1 MTRPVVRRL
10 RQVVNTDD
18 FRQLARRRLPRPVFD
33 YVDGGADDEL
43 TLRRNVADWQAIS
56 FRPRQGVRLPRVDMT
71 TTVVGTELE
80 APFLLAP
87 IGYTRLLHPD
97 TEVGVARAAREGG
110 VGYVLTTFSGSRIED
125 VAAAAGP
132 TWYQLYLAGGR
143 DVVEPA
149 LGRAWNSGCRVL
161 AVTIDTNTPG
171 NRERDLRNRAGQLIG
186 RGVLNKLPFLP
197 ELLTHPRWLAG
208 FLRDYPAVMHYPNI
222 VRPDGTL
229 ARATDVRA
237 MLADSVIDWSDL
249 AWIRK
254 AWPGAIVMK
263 GVLSGDDAR
272 RAADEGTAGVI
283 VSNHGGR
290 QLDSSPSTARALPEI
305 VDAVSGRIDVL
316 VDGGIRRG
324 ADVVKALCLGAKA
337 VLVGRAYA
345 YAFAASGNRGVRRAI
360 GILRADIDRTLRLLG
375 CESTRELGRQF
386 IGKIS

>member
-1 MTRPVVRRL
+1 MRL
-10 RQVVNTDD
+10 HRVVNVED
-18 FRQLARRRLPRPVFD
+18 FRQRARRRLPRAVFD
-33 YVDGGADDEL
+33 YVDGGADGEV
-43 TLRRNVADWQAIS
+43 TLRRNVADWNEVTFQ
-56 FRPRQGVRLPRVDMT
+56 PRQGVRLPRVDT
-71 TTVVGTELE
+71 TATVVGARLE

-110 VGYVLTTFSGSRIED
+110 VGYVLTTFSGSRVED
-125 VAAAAGP
+125 VAAAAGV

-149 LGRAWNSGCRVL
+149 LARAWNAGCRVL
-161 AVTIDTNTPG
+161 AVTIDTNAPG
-171 NRERDLRNRAGQLIG
+171 NRERDLRNRAAQLIG
-186 RGVLNKLPFLP
+186 PGILSKLPFLP
-197 ELLTHPRWLAG
+197 ELITHPRWLTG
-208 FLRDYPAVMHYPNI
+208 FLRDYPAVMAYPNI
-222 VRPDGTL
+222 VRPDGSV

-272 RAADEGTAGVI
+272 RAVDEGAAGII

-290 QLDSSPSTARALPEI
+290 QLDSSPSTASALPD
-305 VDAVSGRIDVL
+305 VVRAVSGQIEVL
-316 VDGGIRRG
+316 ADGGIRRG
-324 ADVVKALCLGAKA
+324 ADIVKALCLGARG

-345 YAFAASGNRGVRRAI
+345 YAFAAAGSRGVAHLI
-360 GILRADIDRTLRLLG
+360 KILRADVERTMRLLG
-375 CESTRELGRQF
+375 CQSTSELDGRF
-386 IGKIS
+386 IGRLPRRFLDL